1 MNFGK
6 TVLLL
11 ACVCASA
18 SQARADARSD
28 VLAGIQRCGV
38 IHDDR
43 VWLDC
48 VYGANQPMRAQLGLA
63 PAPEFQQRLVPSVQ
77 LGAPPQQMDL
87 ASAPRPAPRA
97 NKKPG
102 FFSTM
107 LGIAP
112 PVTVSHMASYRYDDN
127 GAFIV
132 TLENGQ
138 EWRQTDFQGDK
149 AIWVK
154 NPSAYKVT
162 ISNSAFGTFTLHTD
176 ESPTTYKVERLK

>member
-1 MNFGK
+1 MNIVK
-6 TVLLL
+6 IALIA
-11 ACVCASA
+11 ACICTGAT
-18 SQARADARSD
+18 QALADARSD

-38 IHDDR
+38 IRDDR

-63 PAPEFQQRLVPSVQ
+63 PAPEFQQRLVPQVQ

-87 ASAPRPAPRA
+87 APARPAPRA

-112 PVTVSHMASYRYDDN
+112 PVAVSRMAAYRYDDN

-138 EWRQTDFQGDK
+138 EWRQTNVLGDK
-149 AIWVK
+149 VIWVK
-154 NPSAYKVT
+154 KPSAYMVT
-162 ISNSAFGTFTLHTD
+162 IANAAFGTYSLHTD
-176 ESPTTYKVERLK
+176 ENPQAYKVERLK